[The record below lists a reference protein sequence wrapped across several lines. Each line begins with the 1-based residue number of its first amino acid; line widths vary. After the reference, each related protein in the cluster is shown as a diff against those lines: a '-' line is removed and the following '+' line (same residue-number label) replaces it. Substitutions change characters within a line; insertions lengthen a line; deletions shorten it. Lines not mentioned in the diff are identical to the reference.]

1 PLPSYEKTVEIREGL
16 SRDRPDDL
24 DGQKELAV
32 AYFRLGIAQAS
43 AGRDAMDAMSR
54 SVDIRQALI
63 LKLPDDPTLHYAV
76 GQSLVRFADYLPYW
90 GHFDDALVLLLRAQE
105 YYRFAYGKL
114 PNNVH
119 YGLDLS
125 ISFLLTAK
133 AYWNVGRPE
142 EAVGEARK
150 AVEHLRRM
158 ARDNPS

>member
-1 PLPSYEKTVEIREGL
+1 
-16 SRDRPDDL
+16 
-24 DGQKELAV
+24 
-32 AYFRLGIAQAS
+32 
-43 AGRDAMDAMSR
+43 AMDAMSR

-90 GHFDDALVLLLRAQE
+90 GHFEDALVLLLRAQE

-158 ARDNPS
+158 ARDNPSVPFVKGRLRGAWQELATFQGDTGHTVEAARTLRDLGQ